1 MNKNKA
7 KYIGKWHT
15 AEMEM
20 WDREFIDSVTPGYFR
35 LNKEIA
41 GEVVGEGVR
50 FPKILGKLPK
60 TKLGGQGDG

>member
-20 WDREFIDSVTPGYFR
+20 WDQEFIDSVTPGYFR
-35 LNKEIA
+35 FNKEIA
-41 GEVVGEGVR
+41 GGWR
-50 FPKILGKLPK
+50 GK
-60 TKLGGQGDG
+60 GGDFHR